1 MGKRWKNCGSSSKEL
16 VLNAQDTE
24 NMLNAVQVLRT
35 ITKNLD
41 DSFMNML
48 ADIPD
53 VSKLVTNKNQ
63 DLKQK
68 VYIQASFPNVKDSN
82 EIEKALNNLTNVAS
96 QRILTNKK

>member
-1 MGKRWKNCGSSSKEL
+1 
-16 VLNAQDTE
+16 
-24 NMLNAVQVLRT
+24 MLNAVQVLRT